1 TLAPPSTTGAKKRKS
16 NKENAAPDE
25 STAKRARKM
34 PERQTD
40 NSVNVKAATT
50 KKPTAAEKVREAEQL
65 VLETKA
71 QYAALQAELALTKGK
86 LKKALKKKEGEI
98 KLIPKPPGQLV
109 KDYKLQAAMRLG
121 EDKTLYN
128 FLADSVRKAFI
139 QSGLSPQRRITDFS
153 SKELSTVYKLAEKNS
168 PELAAYDRQWASKD
182 LLMQYLKNLKL
193 RRKRTAAAAANAN
206 ANANANGDENG
217 QGEQGA
223 GEEEEDAE
231 QEGEGG
237 AEGDEGDDDDEDDD
251 EDDEDEDEDGEDGA

>member
-1 TLAPPSTTGAKKRKS
+1 
-16 NKENAAPDE
+16 
-25 STAKRARKM
+25 M

-50 KKPTAAEKVREAEQL
+50 KKPKATEMLKEAEKQILEAQAKL
-65 VLETKA
+65 
-71 QYAALQAELALTKGK
+71 AASEAKLALTESK
-86 LKKALKKKEGEI
+86 LKKALKKKKKNEI
-98 KLIPKPPGQLV
+98 KLIPKPPGQPV

-121 EDKTLYN
+121 EDKTRYN
-128 FLADSVRKAFI
+128 FLADSVRKAFA

-153 SKELSTVYKLAEKNS
+153 SEELSMVYKLAEKNS

-206 ANANANGDENG
+206 GNGDGE
-217 QGEQGA
+217 GEQGA

-237 AEGDEGDDDDEDDD
+237 AEGEDSDEGDDDDEDEDED
-251 EDDEDEDEDGEDGA
+251 EDDEDEDGDGEHGA